1 MVKLANGPKAS
12 GGGSSSKYSFM
23 RALHVVRNRKG
34 YDRMPVGGSAGS
46 RSKKNSSI
54 KKKKAWK
61 DKINSRCAPSIV
73 IDAIEDLD
81 LQLVALVKDLGLQ
94 GLGRLKLHRVNRQF
108 GAWLLSKMDP
118 TSGSLFAGTK
128 LELSMTCEDVNRV
141 IDIPCAGKL
150 IIPGFCRMFNTYFP

>member
-73 IDAIEDLD
+73 VDAIEDLD
-81 LQLVALVKDLGLQ
+81 RPLVALVKEMNSW
-94 GLGRLKLHRVNRQF
+94 H
-108 GAWLLSKMDP
+108 S
-118 TSGSLFAGTK
+118 S
-128 LELSMTCEDVNRV
+128 
-141 IDIPCAGKL
+141 
-150 IIPGFCRMFNTYFP
+150 